1 MQTHFSPSPQAGPNQ
16 NQETVIFLLQAVNR
30 PGIDSLID
38 YLLESDYFTAPAST
52 RFHNSFP
59 GGLCLHS
66 LNLFHAFNDANKQL
80 MKPLPPDS
88 VVICGLLHD
97 LCKVNVYL
105 PTGKGYKSVKGT
117 TGHATLSL
125 SRIEE
130 HIRLTPQEDDV
141 IRYHMGL
148 FGIFTY
154 REHDT
159 LSMHRAILRTPQ
171 VQIFAALDMADS
183 KRSTAKGGL
192 KMETTDTTNM
202 RTITVCPACRGR
214 SIYIKM

>member
-1 MQTHFSPSPQAGPNQ
+1 MQTHLSPSPQVDPDL

-30 PGIDSLID
+30 PGIESLLD
-38 YLLESDYFTAPAST
+38 YLLESDYFIAPAST

-59 GGLCLHS
+59 GGLCVHS
-66 LNLFHAFNDANKQL
+66 LNLVHAFNAANKQL
-80 MKPLPPDS
+80 LNPFPLDS

-97 LCKVNVYL
+97 LCKVNAYL
-105 PTGKGYKSVKGT
+105 KTDKGYKSIKGI

-125 SRIEE
+125 SRIGE
-130 HIRLTPQEDDV
+130 HIQLTQQEDDV

-159 LSMHRAILRTPQ
+159 LSMHRAIMRTPQ

-183 KRSTAKGGL
+183 KRNTSFYAL
-192 KMETTDTTNM
+192 A
-202 RTITVCPACRGR
+202 RR
-214 SIYIKM
+214 S

>member
-1 MQTHFSPSPQAGPNQ
+1 MVS
-16 NQETVIFLLQAVNR
+16 
-30 PGIDSLID
+30 
-38 YLLESDYFTAPAST
+38 
-52 RFHNSFP
+52 
-59 GGLCLHS
+59 
-66 LNLFHAFNDANKQL
+66 
-80 MKPLPPDS
+80 
-88 VVICGLLHD
+88 
-97 LCKVNVYL
+97 
-105 PTGKGYKSVKGT
+105 
-117 TGHATLSL
+117 
-125 SRIEE
+125 
-130 HIRLTPQEDDV
+130 
-141 IRYHMGL
+141 MGL

-214 SIYIKM
+214 TQFDLHFYVNRAATAGWTNRYCSHVGGVSRLHFQTPLCSGPFRICHVQCCKDLHLGSP

>member
-141 IRYHMGL
+141 IRYLWGSLGSSLTGNMIPCQCIEQSYGL
-148 FGIFTY
+148 PKCKSLQHWTWQ
-154 REHDT
+154 T
-159 LSMHRAILRTPQ
+159 L
-171 VQIFAALDMADS
+171 
-183 KRSTAKGGL
+183 KGPL
-192 KMETTDTTNM
+192 Q
-202 RTITVCPACRGR
+202 RGV
-214 SIYIKM
+214 

>member
-1 MQTHFSPSPQAGPNQ
+1 MQTHLSPSPQIDPDQ
-16 NQETVIFLLQAVNR
+16 NQETAIFLLQAVNR
-30 PGIDSLID
+30 PGIESLID
-38 YLLESDYFTAPAST
+38 YLLESDYFSAPAST

-59 GGLCLHS
+59 GGLCLYS
-66 LNLFHAFNDANKQL
+66 LNLVLAFSAANRQL
-80 MKPLPPDS
+80 LNPFPLDY

-97 LCKVNVYL
+97 LCKVNVYIR
-105 PTGKGYKSVKGT
+105 TGERYKSVKGI

-130 HIRLTPQEDDV
+130 HIQLTQQEDDV

-159 LSMHRAILRTPQ
+159 LSMHKAIMRTPQ

-183 KRSTAKGGL
+183 KRSTAKG
-192 KMETTDTTNM
+192 
-202 RTITVCPACRGR
+202 V
-214 SIYIKM
+214 